1 LKRYFN
7 IKVFIAGL
15 LFLSLPGLAV
25 AGTISGTMKV
35 KGLRSP
41 KNILVYLTKAPP
53 IDVDLS
59 SARFVMDQ
67 KNLTFIPHILAVP
80 VGAEVHFPNNDK
92 VDHNVFSL
100 SRAEKFN
107 LGSYKPGESITVM
120 FDKPGI
126 VELRCD
132 VHAEMAAYIM
142 VMKNPYFAV
151 TDDKG
156 RFEIPDSNYLKHS
169 GITGV
174 TDIPPGKYFIKTRHE
189 KLKTKKQTVIV
200 PENGTI
206 SIQFELTRGTPS
218 VLYK

>member
-41 KNILVYLTKAPP
+41 ENILVYLTKAPP
-53 IDVDLS
+53 MDVGFLK
-59 SARFVMDQ
+59 ATFVMDQ
-67 KNLTFIPHILAVP
+67 QNLSFIPHILPIP
-80 VGAEVHFPNNDK
+80 VGATIHFPNNDK

-100 SRAEKFN
+100 SRAKKFN
-107 LGSYKPGESITVM
+107 LGSYKTGESKTVL
-120 FDKPGI
+120 FDTPGI

-142 VMKNPYFAV
+142 VMKTPYFDV
-151 TDDKG
+151 TDTQG

-174 TDIPPGKYFIKTRHE
+174 TDIPSGKYFIKTRHE
-189 KLKTKKQTVIV
+189 KLKTKKQAVVV
-200 PENGTI
+200 PEDGTI
-206 SIQFELTRGTPS
+206 SIQLELSRGTPG